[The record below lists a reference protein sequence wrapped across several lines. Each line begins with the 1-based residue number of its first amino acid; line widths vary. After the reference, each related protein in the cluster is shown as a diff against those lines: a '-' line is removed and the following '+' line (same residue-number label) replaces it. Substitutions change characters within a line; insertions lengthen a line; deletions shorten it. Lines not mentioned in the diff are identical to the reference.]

1 MPLDIVTSIFYN
13 FFIENQIGHRIICQ
27 LELENTKKNQIDIE
41 WLRNSLKTSFSL
53 PEFSH
58 FKKRIVDGEWRDI
71 SVNWETLIYKT
82 AKSISKEQ
90 YIEKMMNYIFPQD
103 QPLWDCVIIKNKYI
117 IFVCDHTYGDG
128 ALVTKALSC
137 IFDNKEENNIL
148 QAKSIKNK
156 LSFFARFYLFFKI
169 ILLIFFRFYLREKEN
184 NNSSPLSTK
193 SMELGIISLASLKKI
208 RKRFNCS
215 DGSAISIN
223 DILHSLIVKT
233 NSLYF
238 ERENISSAAMFNTRV
253 GKYDLINQNKLGYIV
268 LANIVG
274 KSDKPE
280 DLLRDVHDF
289 MQFYKTTPAVPIIIN
304 TIWFLHWLNNKLALR
319 IIKKMNRSVDFVI
332 SNYVLGYVDK
342 TVNEGIVVK
351 NIKAMV
357 SPCETRQMYSLISYG
372 DKINIKLTY
381 YDMDEERLRTCF
393 KEALEWTVS

>member
-1 MPLDIVTSIFYN
+1 
-13 FFIENQIGHRIICQ
+13 
-27 LELENTKKNQIDIE
+27 
-41 WLRNSLKTSFSL
+41 
-53 PEFSH
+53 
-58 FKKRIVDGEWRDI
+58 
-71 SVNWETLIYKT
+71 
-82 AKSISKEQ
+82 
-90 YIEKMMNYIFPQD
+90 
-103 QPLWDCVIIKNKYI
+103 
-117 IFVCDHTYGDG
+117 
-128 ALVTKALSC
+128 
-137 IFDNKEENNIL
+137 
-148 QAKSIKNK
+148 
-156 LSFFARFYLFFKI
+156 
-169 ILLIFFRFYLREKEN
+169 
-184 NNSSPLSTK
+184 
-193 SMELGIISLASLKKI
+193 
-208 RKRFNCS
+208 
-215 DGSAISIN
+215 
-223 DILHSLIVKT
+223 
-233 NSLYF
+233 
-238 ERENISSAAMFNTRV
+238 MFNTRV

-289 MQFYKTTPAVPIIIN
+289 MQFYKTTPAVPIITN

-372 DKINIKLTY
+372 DKINVRLTY